1 MGKTY
6 TKEQKQQQHKTGYE
20 KQRQFKQQHQRQGD

>member
-6 TKEQKQQQHKTGYE
+6 RKDQQQQHKTGYE
-20 KQRQFKQQHQRQGD
+20 KQRQLKQQQRQGD